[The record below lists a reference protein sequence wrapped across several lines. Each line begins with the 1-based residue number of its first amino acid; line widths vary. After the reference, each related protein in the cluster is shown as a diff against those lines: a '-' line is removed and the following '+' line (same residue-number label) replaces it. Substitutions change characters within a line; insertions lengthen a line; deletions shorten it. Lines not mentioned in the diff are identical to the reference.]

1 MPNVAQQPG
10 EPHAPRPTHPTS
22 PRISQ
27 QLAEKHSRNLA
38 RSAQI
43 WTNLDFP
50 GYLKREFPAHN
61 AKPYDL
67 SRISIAQRKTY
78 GEATLLNCFEGIVP
92 KAGAQP
98 GSGCGGWAAT
108 HASSIDTPRP
118 GASGTER

>member
-1 MPNVAQQPG
+1 MAHICQPTG
-10 EPHAPRPTHPTS
+10 TEP
-22 PRISQ
+22 
-27 QLAEKHSRNLA
+27 
-38 RSAQI
+38 RSAVNPSDITQNFAAI
-43 WTNLDFP
+43 RRKTLKNSGRICPNLDFP
-50 GYLKREFPAHN
+50 DYLKREFPAHN
-61 AKPYDL
+61 AKPYDP